1 MMGLTSEGDCQFRVG
16 ALAAEHLP
24 LSAFQPGLGGG
35 ELGKGAEPGRV
46 GLMENHRYAVLY
58 VERVRDRAAREFLT
72 TVGLPSASLLF
83 TADEAAARGREQ
95 GHPADREVVRLGYD
109 VEGEGSYYVDCA
121 TSAVLYVEAHAFTAF
136 HVSGSPRTFAE
147 CLAVFERKTSQA
159 PVDAEREGW
168 EDIAG
173 SLRQSLAEIDPS
185 TLRDDPGFWHSLLFD
200 VAIGDYGDEE
210 G

>member
-1 MMGLTSEGDCQFRVG
+1 
-16 ALAAEHLP
+16 
-24 LSAFQPGLGGG
+24 
-35 ELGKGAEPGRV
+35 
-46 GLMENHRYAVLY
+46 MENHRYAVLY

-109 VEGEGSYYVDCA
+109 MEGEGAYFVECA
-121 TSAVLYVEAHAFTAF
+121 TGAVLYVEAYAFTAF
-136 HVSGSPRTFAE
+136 HVSNSPRTFAE
-147 CLAVFERKTSQA
+147 CLEEVERKTSEA
-159 PVDAEREGW
+159 PFDAEPEDW
-168 EDIAG
+168 EDIAE
-173 SLRQSLAEIDPS
+173 SLRRSLAEIDPS

-200 VAIGDYGDEE
+200 VAIGDYSDEQ